1 MYCGIWKGNVFYSSS
16 FFNLQSFLLFFFCV
30 FPFSLTNKNVLSC
43 DNPQILSSITL
54 KLLPNFSSY
63 FIQVSPKKRIMVV
76 WSKMQYKSC
85 WFFFRGISTALCS
98 ALCSETDG
106 LSVYE
111 LQSAFTGLSDLV
123 LTKALFLQTGT
134 WNSGIWSDVR
144 GLSLQPSFLMTSS
157 VLFCSVLLCIPEL
170 GSNPVRLTP
179 LSEIPLWADT
189 PLQSPWWHCWV
200 VGTHVDKEDWP
211 PLDDL
216 LPSECPACARGP
228 RALKK
233 KNTCR
238 IKRNGL

>member
-1 MYCGIWKGNVFYSSS
+1 MYFIQVH
-16 FFNLQSFLLFFFCV
+16 FLTFSLSCYFFFAWV
-30 FPFSLTNKNVLSC
+30 FPFSLANKNALSH

-63 FIQVSPKKRIMVV
+63 FVQVSPKKRIMVV

-111 LQSAFTGLSDLV
+111 LQSAFTRLSDLV

-144 GLSLQPSFLMTSS
+144 GLSLQPGFLMTSS

-170 GSNPVRLTP
+170 GSNPIRLTP
-179 LSEIPLWADT
+179 LIRKPTLDRHSSSESLVT
-189 PLQSPWWHCWV
+189 LLGGG
-200 VGTHVDKEDWP
+200 GTCE
-211 PLDDL
+211 
-216 LPSECPACARGP
+216 
-228 RALKK
+228 
-233 KNTCR
+233 
-238 IKRNGL
+238 